1 MMKKKSIY
9 ICDDHL
15 LFLESIEIFF
25 NLQENYFCIGHANT
39 IEMAFAQIIEL
50 KPDVILIDY
59 HIKDKNGLELLRMI
73 RNAALESKCFML
85 TMRRDVLI
93 RNKTKEM
100 GGNGYLLKSIGA
112 EEMMLAIEKT
122 MKGSERFFDSLVQE
136 RVKSGEEDTRR
147 LSNRELQIAQ
157 LVCKEF
163 PSEAIATKLNLS
175 LHTVSTHRKNILR
188 KLKLKN
194 TLDLLKTLNETY
206 GIE

>member
-1 MMKKKSIY
+1 MIKIKSIY

-15 LFLESIEIFF
+15 LFLESIEAFF

-39 IEMAFAQIIEL
+39 MEIAFAEILEL
-50 KPDVILIDY
+50 KPDVVLIDY
-59 HIKDKNGLELLRMI
+59 HIKDKNGLELLSKI
-73 RNAALESKCFML
+73 RNAAIESKCFML

-93 RNKTKEM
+93 RNKAKEM

-112 EEMMLAIEKT
+112 EEMMFAIEKT
-122 MKGSERFFDSLVQE
+122 MNGSERFFDSLE
-136 RVKSGEEDTRR
+136 REKIKSGGQEKRI

-163 PSEAIATKLNLS
+163 PSETIATKLNLS

>member
-9 ICDDHL
+9 ICDDQL
-15 LFLESIEIFF
+15 LFLESIEAFF
-25 NLQENYFCIGHANT
+25 NLQENYFCIGHAMT
-39 IEMAFAQIIEL
+39 MEMAFAEILEL

-59 HIKDKNGLELLRMI
+59 HIKDKNGLELLSMI
-73 RNAALESKCFML
+73 RNAAIESKCFML
-85 TMRRDVLI
+85 TMRRDVII
-93 RNKTKEM
+93 RNKAKEL

-122 MKGSERFFDSLVQE
+122 INGSERFLDSLEKE
-136 RVKSGEEDTRR
+136 RIKSGEENTIR

-163 PSEAIATKLNLS
+163 SSDAIATKLNLS
-175 LHTVSTHRKNILR
+175 LHTVSTHRKNILK

>member
-15 LFLESIEIFF
+15 LFLESIEAFF
-25 NLQENYFCIGHANT
+25 NLQEKFFCIGHANT
-39 IEMAFAQIIEL
+39 MEMAFAEILEL
-50 KPDVILIDY
+50 KPDVVLIDY
-59 HIKDKNGLELLRMI
+59 HIKDKNGLELLSMI
-73 RNAALESKCFML
+73 RNAAIESKCFML

-93 RNKTKEM
+93 RNKAKEM

-112 EEMMLAIEKT
+112 EEMMLAIEKI
-122 MKGSERFFDSLVQE
+122 MNGSARFFDSLEQEKIKSGGQE
-136 RVKSGEEDTRR
+136 RII

-163 PSEAIATKLNLS
+163 PSEAIATKLKLS

>member
-15 LFLESIEIFF
+15 LFLESIEAFF
-25 NLQENYFCIGHANT
+25 NLQENYFCIGHANSME
-39 IEMAFAQIIEL
+39 IAFAEILEL
-50 KPDVILIDY
+50 KPDVVFIDY
-59 HIKDKNGLELLRMI
+59 HIKDKNGLELLSMI
-73 RNAALESKCFML
+73 RNSRVECSCFML

-93 RNKTKEM
+93 RNKSKEM

-112 EEMMLAIEKT
+112 EEMMLAIDKT
-122 MKGSERFFDSLVQE
+122 MNGSERFFDSLEHE
-136 RVKSGEEDTRR
+136 RIKSGEEDTRR

>member
-1 MMKKKSIY
+1 MKKKSIY

-15 LFLESIEIFF
+15 LFLESIEAFF
-25 NLQENYFCIGHANT
+25 NLEENYYCIGYAST
-39 IEMAFAQIIEL
+39 MEIAFAEILEL
-50 KPDVILIDY
+50 KPDIVLIDY
-59 HIKDKNGLELLRMI
+59 HIKDKNGLELLSMI
-73 RNAALESKCFML
+73 RNAAIESKCFLL

-93 RNKTKEM
+93 RNKAKEM

-122 MKGSERFFDSLVQE
+122 MNGSERFFDSLEHE
-136 RVKSGEEDTRR
+136 RVKSGEEYRRR